1 MDLKLFKIAMV
12 GLIMVSLYSCGPKD
26 FTCTLVGT
34 VVDRKSDTLMLKRVN
49 EDFRF
54 VKIFIPVV
62 GGKFEYKM
70 EVKDIEAWDLTFKSE
85 YDNGGWRP
93 IKFFPDQR
101 TINIELHP
109 TDQFDKNKVLGGKCN
124 QASLEFDNANKTQFD
139 PRREPLHRIQD
150 SLGKIDQIQ
159 SEEMKQV
166 FARYQ
171 SATTEDER
179 KAILGKADS
188 LRKIGKELSPAMLEV
203 EAKQKLIQKEIID
216 WRYAY
221 IKKNRNL
228 FSYSL
233 IVYDL
238 LNTFKD
244 VDIQTIKAVY
254 PDYASKYPK
263 HPYTTLCAA
272 VLEGNDSIRVG
283 GKLIDFTLPDLDGN
297 KQTLSELIK
306 GKVAL
311 IDLWA
316 TWCGPCILESR
327 TMAPVYND
335 FRDKGFTIVGVAAE
349 FRDTKAMKQ
358 RIEKEKWPWINLV
371 DLDQQNHIWDIYGI
385 SGSGGRIFL
394 VDQKG
399 VILAINP
406 SADEVRKR
414 LEER

>member
-1 MDLKLFKIAMV
+1 MK
-12 GLIMVSLYSCGPKD
+12 
-26 FTCTLVGT
+26 
-34 VVDRKSDTLMLKRVN
+34 
-49 EDFRF
+49 
-54 VKIFIPVV
+54 
-62 GGKFEYKM
+62 
-70 EVKDIEAWDLTFKSE
+70 EV
-85 YDNGGWRP
+85 Y
-93 IKFFPDQR
+93 
-101 TINIELHP
+101 
-109 TDQFDKNKVLGGKCN
+109 
-124 QASLEFDNANKTQFD
+124 
-139 PRREPLHRIQD
+139 
-150 SLGKIDQIQ
+150 
-159 SEEMKQV
+159 
-166 FARYQ
+166 ARYR
-171 SATTEDER
+171 SAKTDDEK
-179 KAILGKADS
+179 KAFLGMADS
-188 LRKIGKELSPAMLEV
+188 LRKIGKEFSPAMLEV
-203 EAKQKLIQKEIID
+203 DAKSKLIQQDMID

-244 VDIQTIKAVY
+244 VDIQTIKEAY
-254 PDYASKYPK
+254 PVYASKYPK

-272 VLEGNDSIRVG
+272 VLEGNESVRVG
-283 GKLIDFTLPDLDGN
+283 GKLIDFTLPDLEGN

-306 GKVAL
+306 DKVAL

-349 FRDTKAMKQ
+349 FKDTKAMKQ

-406 SADEVRKR
+406 TADEVRKR
-414 LEER
+414 LTEIL